1 MTRFTALFAGMA
13 NGVRAARLRAELDR
27 LSDLRLADIGLARA
41 DLRRKAVE
49 WAARR

>member
-13 NGVRAARLRAELDR
+13 NGVRAARLRAELDQ
-27 LSDLRLADIGLARA
+27 LSDHGLADIGLARA